1 MGFKYSIDFTVA
13 FSKTQSFRK
22 LNLKTKYDIRGVSV
36 FSIISIYLI
45 QFTMDQ
51 NCYNSCWKQT
61 ARLKI
66 GY

>member
-1 MGFKYSIDFTVA
+1 MSFKYSIDFTVT

-22 LNLKTKYDIRGVSV
+22 LNLKTKYATRGVSV

-51 NCYNSCWKQT
+51 NCYNSC
-61 ARLKI
+61 
-66 GY
+66 

>member
-51 NCYNSCWKQT
+51 NCYNSC
-61 ARLKI
+61 
-66 GY
+66 